1 VDECVAQPDPAQGT
15 VIGGAFVVLAA
26 IIAFGTGS
34 LNRRAEDKRF
44 HYTELK
50 ALYSEA
56 LLVTSQMAVM
66 GEHEREVRRQ
76 LVPAITELM
85 VKVTTELYLSGE
97 YKTANLLAAYMN
109 QRISS
114 GAVSSAFAKAKV
126 DQALGAEPTGP
137 ELSADEM
144 AALAEFFEIEKTFKW
159 AGQKKIDTDDV
170 LQHCREELAHYTPV
184 GSKHWR
190 ALRRDIKSRK
200 KENNSARAN

>member
-1 VDECVAQPDPAQGT
+1 MNLWHNLTPAQGT

-56 LLVTSQMAVM
+56 LLATNQMAAM

-76 LVPAITELM
+76 LVPAISERM
-85 VKVTTELYLSGE
+85 VKVTMELYLSGE

-114 GAVSSAFAKAKV
+114 GAISSAFAKAKV
-126 DQALGAEPTGP
+126 DQALGAEPTGLDL
-137 ELSADEM
+137 LSADEM

-200 KENNSARAN
+200 ENNPAQDN